1 MAARQNDREGDRE
14 DDREDDR
21 DDDRIVFRVAATP
34 TDLLKAMV
42 VRGIVFHDEQ
52 GVDWNDEFDAD
63 DTAAVHV
70 VGEADGQ
77 PVASGRLV
85 LLESGWAKLGRIAV
99 REQWRGRGF
108 AHGMVGVL
116 LQEARRR
123 GAVKLKLHAQVYLED
138 FYAGYGFARQG
149 GVFDEC
155 GIDHILMTR
164 EDG

>member
-70 VGEADGQ
+70 V
-77 PVASGRLV
+77 
-85 LLESGWAKLGRIAV
+85 
-99 REQWRGRGF
+99 
-108 AHGMVGVL
+108 
-116 LQEARRR
+116 
-123 GAVKLKLHAQVYLED
+123 
-138 FYAGYGFARQG
+138 
-149 GVFDEC
+149 
-155 GIDHILMTR
+155 
-164 EDG
+164 